1 MIDTH
6 PFVIASGCGVD
17 KMALKIEYN
26 TNYGITCEDAICVI
40 IDTRCNKEIQK
51 ETDENDEEVV
61 TKTFPIDYNGKIYAS
76 QTAYDDDA
84 APIGGFN
91 GHFEMT
97 ESAAKTQYNIIK
109 QCYLNLKTQ
118 DGFTDG
124 VDC

>member
-1 MIDTH
+1 MINTH
-6 PFVIASGCGVD
+6 PFVVASGCGVD

-61 TKTFPIDYNGKIYAS
+61 TKTFPIAYNGKIYAS
-76 QTAYDDDA
+76 QTAYDDA

-109 QCYLNLKTQ
+109 QCYLDLKTQ